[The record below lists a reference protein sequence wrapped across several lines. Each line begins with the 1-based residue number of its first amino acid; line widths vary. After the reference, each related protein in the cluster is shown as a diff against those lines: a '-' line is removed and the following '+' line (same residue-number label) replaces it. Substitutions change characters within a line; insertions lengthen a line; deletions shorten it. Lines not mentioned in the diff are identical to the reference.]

1 MAILSQGKN
10 VHQHRSQNG
19 RNFNHS
25 DGGFGLSPSALKGQ
39 RPERKKDTEASTRR
53 REKERGRVSP
63 TPAGAR
69 VLTKA
74 FDRTQP
80 PKSYCGVNKVSP
92 IPETCFWEEVCLRF
106 FLVSPVWQRGPG
118 TKLKT
123 RGREGEKYK
132 KGDFGSELVAFNI
145 IRA

>member
-1 MAILSQGKN
+1 MPT
-10 VHQHRSQNG
+10 QNNAC
-19 RNFNHS
+19 R
-25 DGGFGLSPSALKGQ
+25 AA
-39 RPERKKDTEASTRR
+39 TV
-53 REKERGRVSP
+53 VSP

-80 PKSYCGVNKVSP
+80 PESYCGVNKVSP
-92 IPETCFWEEVCLRF
+92 IPETRFWEEVCSF
-106 FLVSPVWQRGPG
+106 FLLVSPVWQRGPG

-145 IRA
+145 IRT